1 MDIPDE
7 DNAALAKRRAIQAL
21 MKDKTLTPAER
32 SVRMQA
38 IMKGDFTVDPT
49 PAQSSGDGKINSKLS
64 ASMESLGASDLE
76 GSSSSS
82 DSSYSDEDNSF
93 QGSTRTGRSSRSGGG
108 SKAISRT
115 SKSLGSGSGSG
126 TGTGASRESRQ
137 SRVDARFETSEN
149 STISGNTYSMDNE
162 EVKKIE
168 AQKDKQKRLLE
179 IHRNTS
185 LSKSQRSKAMAAVM
199 KTNVGTET
207 QKARQRRH
215 IKKMG
220 SINESITI
228 PESNDMSAM
237 LAAKQRS
244 LRQLNS
250 ANDQLNSLIR
260 RLSNDDPT
268 LTDMILEKKGLGDED
283 VIPIFDAFE
292 GNTHVSMMNMR
303 INRIGN
309 EGCSALGMCI
319 RSTHFIVWSEIA
331 NMKPGGSILFRSFG
345 NT

>member
-32 SVRMQA
+32 NVRMQA
-38 IMKGDFTVDPT
+38 IMKGDFTDPK
-49 PAQSSGDGKINSKLS
+49 PPQLSGGNKTNTKLHG
-64 ASMESLGASDLE
+64 SMESFGASDLE
-76 GSSSSS
+76 GGSSSSS
-82 DSSYSDEDNSF
+82 DSSYTDEDNSI
-93 QGSTRTGRSSRSGGG
+93 QGSTRTGQSSRSGGG

-137 SRVDARFETSEN
+137 SKVDARFETSEN
-149 STISGNTYSMDNE
+149 STISGNTHSMDNE
-162 EVKKIE
+162 EVRKIE

-179 IHRNTS
+179 IHRNTN
-185 LSKSQRSKAMAAVM
+185 LSKSQRSKAMSAVM
-199 KTNVGTET
+199 KTNVVAQT
-207 QKARQRRH
+207 QKTRQQRA

-228 PESNDMSAM
+228 PESFDMTAL

-244 LRQLNS
+244 LRNMNS
-250 ANDQLNSLIR
+250 AQDELCSLIT

-292 GNTHVSMMNMR
+292 GNTYVSTMNMR

-309 EGCSALGMCI
+309 EGCSALGTCI
-319 RSTHFIVWSEIA
+319 FV
-331 NMKPGGSILFRSFG
+331 L
-345 NT
+345 

>member
-1 MDIPDE
+1 
-7 DNAALAKRRAIQAL
+7 
-21 MKDKTLTPAER
+21 
-32 SVRMQA
+32 
-38 IMKGDFTVDPT
+38 
-49 PAQSSGDGKINSKLS
+49 
-64 ASMESLGASDLE
+64 
-76 GSSSSS
+76 
-82 DSSYSDEDNSF
+82 
-93 QGSTRTGRSSRSGGG
+93 
-108 SKAISRT
+108 
-115 SKSLGSGSGSG
+115 
-126 TGTGASRESRQ
+126 
-137 SRVDARFETSEN
+137 
-149 STISGNTYSMDNE
+149 
-162 EVKKIE
+162 
-168 AQKDKQKRLLE
+168 
-179 IHRNTS
+179 
-185 LSKSQRSKAMAAVM
+185 M

-250 ANDQLNSLIR
+250 ANVQLNSLIR
-260 RLSNDDPT
+260 RLSNDEPT